1 LSDDP
6 GQPNFRV
13 TQPILAVNT
22 PNTNISNKP
31 NFQLGLPKLKGFK
44 IASLNIASIIKHIDE
59 LRIHMATKY
68 VDILILN
75 ETRLDDTIDLAEYH
89 IDGYS
94 IVTKHRNRYGGGVA
108 IYLRNTIDFVIR
120 HDLEHDA
127 LEFLTVEVRKPKV
140 KPFLVGTW
148 YRSPNSSIELFGFFE
163 TILDKIENENI
174 ECTFLGDFN
183 CNISSQNPS
192 QCTNALLELCDLYQ
206 FSTH

>member
-1 LSDDP
+1 MFC
-6 GQPNFRV
+6 N
-13 TQPILAVNT
+13 
-22 PNTNISNKP
+22 
-31 NFQLGLPKLKGFK
+31 
-44 IASLNIASIIKHIDE
+44 NIASVIKHIDE

-127 LEFLTVEVRKPKV
+127 LEFLSVEVRKPKV

-148 YRSPNSSIELFGFFE
+148 YGLQ
-163 TILDKIENENI
+163 T
-174 ECTFLGDFN
+174 
-183 CNISSQNPS
+183 Q
-192 QCTNALLELCDLYQ
+192 A
-206 FSTH
+206 